1 VKTIFCFWSGLSES
15 WQIAILFSLIIP
27 ALGAF
32 ITIFWWLLKP
42 NREFFKI
49 LDEFQEK
56 LPPHHKRAKE
66 DKKKFEVFT
75 FIDTT
80 KMETHLTTQ
89 DLDLFLR
96 KLETFKYERILFRRK
111 AIKAFSSN
119 LQRIIRTS
127 GWEKFGLALV
137 QNLLEDEPYLKSKP
151 YLFGY
156 QIGKFLGF

>member
-1 VKTIFCFWSGLSES
+1 MKAVIYFWNGLSES
-15 WQIAILFSLIIP
+15 WQISILFSLILP
-27 ALGAF
+27 AIGALF
-32 ITIFWWLLKP
+32 TLFWWSIKP

-66 DKKKFEVFT
+66 DKKKFELFT

-89 DLDLFLR
+89 DIDLFVR
-96 KLETFKYERILFRRK
+96 KLETFKYQRILFRRK
-111 AIKAFSSN
+111 SILVYSSN

-156 QIGKFLGF
+156 RLGKVLGF